1 MTDFYEITAL
11 KNDTIQYLHA
21 IRDEIDFDPIYQRQG
36 DVWSTKKR
44 QLLLDSILN
53 DFDVPKIYFHQYAV
67 PARTADGRR
76 FQYALVD
83 GKQRLS
89 AIFDFIDGRYALSED
104 FELFSNPEAKLAG
117 RTYSELKKEE
127 PRLGLTFDSTSLDI
141 VVIKTNEVELIEEMF
156 YRLNEAA
163 PLNAAEKRN
172 SISGPCRTAV
182 RQIVQHD
189 FFDLDL
195 PFSNKRYRHYD
206 LAAKFLLWE
215 YNNLDPA
222 AEPLVVSDVK
232 RVRLDKFFE
241 VMKEQE
247 DGQAVIAKALGT
259 SVKTM
264 DNLHKVFTTQDPLL
278 QSVGSV
284 SVFYLLFMKRARE
297 GRRYPNRIHI
307 KEFENNRRNRYPLEE
322 DSTVSQGI
330 LSMLE
335 YNRLTQSPNDSSAL
349 KRRLEI
355 LDVYLTALEQDRDP
369 LVAVSDFT
377 HAD

>member
-1 MTDFYEITAL
+1 MTDFYEISAL

-36 DVWSTKKR
+36 DVWSRKKR

-67 PARTADGRR
+67 PTRTPEGRR

-89 AIFDFIDGRYALSED
+89 AIFDFIDGHYPLSDD
-104 FELFSNPEAKLAG
+104 FELFSDPDSELSG
-117 RTYSELKKEE
+117 RTYAELKKEQ

-141 VVIKTNEVELIEEMF
+141 VVIKTNEIELIEEMF

-172 SISGPCRTAV
+172 AISGPCRPAV
-182 RQIVQHD
+182 HQMVKHE
-189 FFDLDL
+189 FFLRDL
-195 PFSNKRYRHYD
+195 PFSNNRYRHFD

-215 YNNLDPA
+215 QSNSGSPTQ
-222 AEPLVVSDVK
+222 PLGVPDVK
-232 RVRLDKFFE
+232 KVRLDRFFE
-241 VMKEQE
+241 DMKEDAQGE
-247 DGQAVIAKALGT
+247 VAIERALT
-259 SVKTM
+259 SSLDRM
-264 DNLHKVFTTQDPLL
+264 DNLHEIFTAQDPLL
-278 QSVGSV
+278 QSVGSI
-284 SVFYLLFMKRARE
+284 SVFYLLFMKRE
-297 GRRYPNRIHI
+297 KERRNYPSRTHI

-322 DSTVSQGI
+322 DSTLSQGI
-330 LSMLE
+330 LAMLE

-355 LDVYLTALEQDRDP
+355 LDVYLTALEEAQDP
-369 LVAVSDFT
+369 LVAVSELNR
-377 HAD
+377 AE